1 MQQNKKPTTS
11 TITHYSQYNQ
21 NTSNLKNILSNFY
34 CYLWEDEGKMPMIRY
49 GKCMTSGGYGGGQVK
64 IDRNMAYVEYMMYN
78 VVN

>member
-21 NTSNLKNILSNFY
+21 NASNLKNILSNLY
-34 CYLWEDEGKMPMIRY
+34 CYLWEDDGKMPMLRY
-49 GKCMTSGGYGGGQVK
+49 SKCTSGGGQVK
-64 IDRNMAYVEYMMYN
+64 IDRNMAYVEYMLYN